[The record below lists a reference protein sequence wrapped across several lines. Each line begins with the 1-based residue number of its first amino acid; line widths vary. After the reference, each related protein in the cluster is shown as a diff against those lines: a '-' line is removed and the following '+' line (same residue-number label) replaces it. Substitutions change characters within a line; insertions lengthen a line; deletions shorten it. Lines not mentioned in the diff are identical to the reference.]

1 MSRDNFWQVEKGMTK
16 KQENEPKNNVRDT
29 DVSVA
34 RHVKFLSRV
43 HCNQEPLVALNET
56 FCIIRHI

>member
-34 RHVKFLSRV
+34 PPCQVFIS
-43 HCNQEPLVALNET
+43 CAL
-56 FCIIRHI
+56 